1 MTRTGAC
8 LLSAGLLPVFRPS
21 RRYAAVKTSASFAA
35 NGLLVKN
42 NNVEYKT
49 KELKDYFV
57 ESKDMIKADGGP
69 PRWFSPLETGSHSHD
84 SPLLLYLPGI
94 DGTGL
99 GLIRQHQL
107 LGKIFDIWCLHIPVN
122 DRTSF
127 IGLVKRVERTIRS
140 ESYRSPSRP
149 IYIVGESLGACIAL
163 AAASCNPDVD
173 LSLILANP
181 ATSFSKSILQP
192 LLPLLEVL
200 SNQVYPRVHEILSLM
215 TDRMV
220 KGLCLQ
226 QIVGDIS
233 QDFIAS
239 SFYLSVVTDILP
251 EETLIWKLQMLETA
265 STFVNSRLNTIEAQ
279 ALILSSG
286 RDQLLPSQEEGVR
299 LCHTLPKCEIRSILD
314 SGHFLFLEDGI
325 DLVSIIKGTYFYR
338 RGKYLNHVSDYMP
351 ITPSEFNRFYPPYRF
366 YEDITSPVMLSTL
379 ENGMIVRGLQG
390 IPSEGPV
397 LVVGYHM
404 LHGMEIIPIIC
415 QFYVQRKMILRG
427 MALPGLFERLRS
439 KELADASLFDIFRIM
454 GAVPASASNLYKL
467 LSAKSHILHY
477 PGGLR
482 EALHRKDEKYKLSW
496 PDQSEFVRMAARF
509 GAKIVPFGV
518 VGEDDVVEVLFDCKD
533 PTKNPFLKP
542 VAKDLTSTDANEN
555 RKDPTENPFLK
566 PVAKD
571 LTRTDANEEMATED
585 ISFPVFLP
593 KIPGR
598 FYYYFGKP
606 IETEGRMQELRDKEK
621 AHELYLQ
628 VQAEVEKC
636 LAFLKEKRE
645 NDPYRNI
652 FPRLVYQAIHC
663 FTSEVPTFEL

>member
-1 MTRTGAC
+1 MTRTAAC
-8 LLSAGLLPVFRPS
+8 LFSAGLLPVFRPS

-35 NGLLVKN
+35 NGRLAKN
-42 NNVEYKT
+42 NNVEFKR
-49 KELKDYFV
+49 KELKDYFE

-69 PRWFSPLETGSHSHD
+69 PRWFSPLESGSHSHD
-84 SPLLLYLPGI
+84 SPLLLYLP
-94 DGTGL
+94 
-99 GLIRQHQL
+99 
-107 LGKIFDIWCLHIPVN
+107 
-122 DRTSF
+122 
-127 IGLVKRVERTIRS
+127 
-140 ESYRSPSRP
+140 
-149 IYIVGESLGACIAL
+149 
-163 AAASCNPDVD
+163 
-173 LSLILANP
+173 
-181 ATSFSKSILQP
+181 ATSFRKSILQP
-192 LLPLLEVL
+192 LLPLLEVM
-200 SNQVYPRVHEILSLM
+200 SDQIYPRVHDILSLM
-215 TDRMV
+215 TDSMV

-239 SFYLSVVTDILP
+239 SFYLSV
-251 EETLIWKLQMLETA
+251 
-265 STFVNSRLNTIEAQ
+265 
-279 ALILSSG
+279 SG

-338 RGKYLNHVSDYMP
+338 RGKYLNRVSDYMP
-351 ITPSEFNRFYPPYRF
+351 ITPSEFNRYYPPYRF
-366 YEDITSPVMLSTL
+366 YESIISPVMLSTL

-439 KELADASLFDIFRIM
+439 KALPNASLFDIFRIM
-454 GAVPASASNLYKL
+454 GSVPASASNLYKL
-467 LSAKSHILHY
+467 LSARSHILHY

-482 EALHRKDEKYKLSW
+482 EALHRKDETYKLSW
-496 PDQSEFVRMAARF
+496 SDQSEFVRMAARF

-518 VGEDDVVEVLFDCKD
+518 VGEDDVVEVS
-533 PTKNPFLKP
+533 PQR
-542 VAKDLTSTDANEN
+542 S
-555 RKDPTENPFLK
+555 
-566 PVAKD
+566 
-571 LTRTDANEEMATED
+571 DANEEMATDD
-585 ISFPVFLP
+585 ISFPVLLP

-606 IETEGRMQELRDKEK
+606 IETKGRMQELRDKEK

-628 VQAEVEKC
+628 VQGEVEKC

-652 FPRLVYQAIHC
+652 FPRLVYQATHG

>member
-1 MTRTGAC
+1 MGSYIQNIQAT
-8 LLSAGLLPVFRPS
+8 SSVF
-21 RRYAAVKTSASFAA
+21 A
-35 NGLLVKN
+35 NGRSLE
-42 NNVEYKT
+42 VEARIPFY
-49 KELKDYFV
+49 
-57 ESKDMIKADGGP
+57 SKD
-69 PRWFSPLETGSHSHD
+69 S
-84 SPLLLYLPGI
+84 
-94 DGTGL
+94 
-99 GLIRQHQL
+99 
-107 LGKIFDIWCLHIPVN
+107 
-122 DRTSF
+122 
-127 IGLVKRVERTIRS
+127 
-140 ESYRSPSRP
+140 
-149 IYIVGESLGACIAL
+149 
-163 AAASCNPDVD
+163 
-173 LSLILANP
+173 
-181 ATSFSKSILQP
+181 
-192 LLPLLEVL
+192 
-200 SNQVYPRVHEILSLM
+200 
-215 TDRMV
+215 MV

-265 STFVNSRLNTIEAQ
+265 STFVNSRLNTVEAQ
-279 ALILSSG
+279 TLILSSG
-286 RDQLLPSQEEGVR
+286 RDQLLPSREEGVR

-351 ITPSEFNRFYPPYRF
+351 ITPSEFNRYYPPYRF
-366 YEDITSPVMLSTL
+366 YEDIASPVMLSTL

-427 MALPGLFERLRS
+427 MALPGLFDRLRS

-482 EALHRKDEKYKLSW
+482 EALHRKDEKYRLSW
-496 PDQSEFVRMAARF
+496 PNQSEFVRMAARF

-518 VGEDDVVEVLFDCKD
+518 VGEDDVVEVLFNC
-533 PTKNPFLKP
+533 
-542 VAKDLTSTDANEN
+542 
-555 RKDPTENPFLK
+555 KDPTENPFMK
-566 PVAKD
+566 SVAKD
-571 LTRTDANEEMATED
+571 LTRTDANKEMATED

-652 FPRLVYQAIHC
+652 FPRLVYQATHG
-663 FTSEVPTFEL
+663 FKSEVPTFQL

>member
-8 LLSAGLLPVFRPS
+8 LFSAGLLPVFRPS
-21 RRYAAVKTSASFAA
+21 RRYAAVKTSASFAT
-35 NGLLVKN
+35 NGRLVKN
-42 NNVEYKT
+42 NNVEFKR
-49 KELKDYFV
+49 KELKDYFE
-57 ESKDMIKADGGP
+57 ESKDMIKTDGGP
-69 PRWFSPLETGSHSHD
+69 PRWFSPLESGSHSHD

-107 LGKIFDIWCLHIPVN
+107 LGNQGSNIVY
-122 DRTSF
+122 R
-127 IGLVKRVERTIRS
+127 LVAIK
-140 ESYRSPSRP
+140 P

-173 LSLILANP
+173 LSLILVNP
-181 ATSFSKSILQP
+181 DSMVK
-192 LLPLLEVL
+192 VL
-200 SNQVYPRVHEILSLM
+200 S
-215 TDRMV
+215 
-220 KGLCLQ
+220 LQ

-265 STFVNSRLNTIEAQ
+265 SMFVNSRLNTVEAQ
-279 ALILSSG
+279 TLILSSG

-299 LCHTLPKCEIRSILD
+299 LCHTLPKCEIRSISD

-351 ITPSEFNRFYPPYRF
+351 ITPSEFNRYYPSYRF
-366 YEDITSPVMLSTL
+366 YENITSPVMLSTL

-427 MALPGLFERLRS
+427 MALPGLFERLIS
-439 KELADASLFDIFRIM
+439 KALPNASLFDIIRIM
-454 GAVPASASNLYKL
+454 GSVPASASNLYKL

-518 VGEDDVVEVLFDCKD
+518 VGEDDVVEALFDYKD
-533 PTKNPFLKP
+533 PM
-542 VAKDLTSTDANEN
+542 
-555 RKDPTENPFLK
+555 ENPFLK

-585 ISFPVFLP
+585 ISFPVYLP
-593 KIPGR
+593 KIP
-598 FYYYFGKP
+598 
-606 IETEGRMQELRDKEK
+606 GRMQELRDKEK

-628 VQAEVEKC
+628 VRGEVEKC

-652 FPRLVYQAIHC
+652 FPRLVYQAIHG

>member
-1 MTRTGAC
+1 MTRTAAC
-8 LLSAGLLPVFRPS
+8 LFSAGLLPVFRPS

-35 NGLLVKN
+35 NGRLAKN
-42 NNVEYKT
+42 NNVEFKR
-49 KELKDYFV
+49 KELKDYFE

-69 PRWFSPLETGSHSHD
+69 PRWFSPLESGSHSHD

-107 LGKIFDIWCLHIPVN
+107 LGKIFDIWCLHIPVK

-127 IGLVKRVERTIRS
+127 IGKCLSIAQLLVIMYNRDGLVKLVERTIRS

-163 AAASCNPDVD
+163 AAASCNHDVD

-181 ATSFSKSILQP
+181 ATSFRKSILQP
-192 LLPLLEVL
+192 LLPLLEVM
-200 SNQVYPRVHEILSLM
+200 SDQIYPRVHDILSLM
-215 TDRMV
+215 TDSMV

-265 STFVNSRLNTIEAQ
+265 STFVNSRLNTVEAQ
-279 ALILSSG
+279 TLILSSG

-338 RGKYLNHVSDYMP
+338 RGKYLNRVSDYMP
-351 ITPSEFNRFYPPYRF
+351 ITPSEFNRYYPPYRF
-366 YEDITSPVMLSTL
+366 YESIISPVMLSTL

-439 KELADASLFDIFRIM
+439 KALPNASLFDIFRIM
-454 GAVPASASNLYKL
+454 GSVPASASNLYKL
-467 LSAKSHILHY
+467 LSARSHILHY

-482 EALHRKDEKYKLSW
+482 EALHRKDETYKLSW
-496 PDQSEFVRMAARF
+496 SDQSEFVRMATRF

-518 VGEDDVVEVLFDCKD
+518 VGEDDVVEVLSDCKD
-533 PTKNPFLKP
+533 PI
-542 VAKDLTSTDANEN
+542 
-555 RKDPTENPFLK
+555 ENPFLK

-571 LTRTDANEEMATED
+571 LTRSDANEEMATDD
-585 ISFPVFLP
+585 ISFPVLLP

-606 IETEGRMQELRDKEK
+606 IETKGRMQELRDKEK

-652 FPRLVYQAIHC
+652 FPRLVYQATHG

>member
-8 LLSAGLLPVFRPS
+8 LFSAGLLPVFRPS

-35 NGLLVKN
+35 NGRLVKN
-42 NNVEYKT
+42 NNVEFKR
-49 KELKDYFV
+49 KELKDYFE
-57 ESKDMIKADGGP
+57 ESKDMIKTDGGP
-69 PRWFSPLETGSHSHD
+69 PRWFSPLESGSHSHD

-107 LGKIFDIWCLHIPVN
+107 LGKIEHRLSPCCNKVFHGA
-122 DRTSF
+122 
-127 IGLVKRVERTIRS
+127 GLVKLVERTIRS

-173 LSLILANP
+173 LSLILVNP

-192 LLPLLEVL
+192 LLPLLEVM
-200 SNQVYPRVHEILSLM
+200 SDQATSSVFANGRSLEVEARIPFYSK
-215 TDRMV
+215 DSMV
-220 KGLCLQ
+220 KVLSLQ

-265 STFVNSRLNTIEAQ
+265 SMFVNSRLNTVEAQ
-279 ALILSSG
+279 TLILSSG

-299 LCHTLPKCEIRSILD
+299 LCHTLPKCEIRSISD

-351 ITPSEFNRFYPPYRF
+351 ITPSEFNRYYPSYRF
-366 YEDITSPVMLSTL
+366 YENITSPVMLSTL

-427 MALPGLFERLRS
+427 MALPGLFERLIS
-439 KELADASLFDIFRIM
+439 KALPNASLFDIIRIM
-454 GAVPASASNLYKL
+454 GSVPASASNLYKL

-518 VGEDDVVEVLFDCKD
+518 VGEDDVVEALFDYKD
-533 PTKNPFLKP
+533 PM
-542 VAKDLTSTDANEN
+542 
-555 RKDPTENPFLK
+555 ENPFLK

-585 ISFPVFLP
+585 ISFPVYLP

-606 IETEGRMQELRDKEK
+606 IETEGT
-621 AHELYLQ
+621 
-628 VQAEVEKC
+628 
-636 LAFLKEKRE
+636 
-645 NDPYRNI
+645 
-652 FPRLVYQAIHC
+652 AI
-663 FTSEVPTFEL
+663 